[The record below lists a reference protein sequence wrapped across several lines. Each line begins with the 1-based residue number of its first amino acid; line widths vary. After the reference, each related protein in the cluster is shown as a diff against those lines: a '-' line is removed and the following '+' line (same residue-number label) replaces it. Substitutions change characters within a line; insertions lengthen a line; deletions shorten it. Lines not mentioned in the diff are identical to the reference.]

1 VPKILTL
8 PTGRQEVPKIL
19 KVKIL
24 SSQNSIFERKGF
36 FYYCGFV
43 IDERLPES
51 HICNPVSHICHPV
64 SDESHPA
71 SDERHSESDER
82 HSESDE
88 SHPASDE
95 RHSESDERHSE
106 SDETHPANV
115 FGLMHYLKSET

>member
-1 VPKILTL
+1 VPKVLTL
-8 PTGRQEVPKIL
+8 PTGKQEVPKIL

-51 HICNPVSHICHPV
+51 HICHPV
-64 SDESHPA
+64 SDICHPA

-82 HSESDE
+82 HSE
-88 SHPASDE
+88 SDE